1 VKHVCRVRVLAASAA
16 LLLVCGGA
24 RADPPSPALA
34 KIIEAAKKEP
44 RLNLEW
50 GGGILGGA
58 DALKQIADRINVL
71 YGTDISIRFTP
82 GASLPEI
89 VNAVVLAN
97 AAGSPSPTDAVI
109 GSEQHAA
116 ELADKGVSMPVD
128 WVPLLPGRIDPSSV
142 EAEGRAIRVFTTMPG
157 GIIYNTKLAP
167 SVPTKLTD
175 LLKPEWKGK
184 IGSTP
189 YAGSWE
195 LLSASDVWGERA
207 VDFARDL
214 SSQLAG
220 LIRCADLERV
230 ASGEFIGF
238 AMDCTGREWVQ
249 YQRIGAP
256 LAHVIPEDFAALRY
270 YYFSIP
276 KNAAAPNAAILFVTF
291 LETPEGQQLV
301 WKYANTDLNT
311 YPQSQI
317 EPEIEAAEK
326 RGIQFHKITI
336 QWHRDHPEG
345 QIGLAKAI
353 KILSGR

>member
-1 VKHVCRVRVLAASAA
+1 MTNRVFAFVVSATM
-16 LLLVCGGA
+16 LLGGA
-24 RADPPSPALA
+24 ATRAEEPSPALA
-34 KIIEAAKKEP
+34 TVIEAAKKEP

-58 DALKQIADRINVL
+58 DALKDMAERINAI
-71 YGTDISIRFTP
+71 YGTNITIRFTP

-89 VNAVVLAN
+89 VNQVVLAN

-116 ELADKGVSMPVD
+116 DLADKNVSTPVD
-128 WVPLLPGRIDPSSV
+128 WASLLPGRIDPSSV
-142 EAEGRAIRVFTTMPG
+142 EAEGRAIRIFTTMPG

-184 IGSTP
+184 IASTP

-195 LLSASDVWGERA
+195 LLTASDVWGERG
-207 VDFARDL
+207 VDFAREL
-214 SSQLAG
+214 SPQLAG

-249 YQRIGAP
+249 YQRVGAP

-276 KNAAAPNAAILFVTF
+276 KNAAAPNAAILFVVF
-291 LETPEGQQLV
+291 LETPEGQKLV

-317 EPEIEAAEK
+317 EPEVEATEK
-326 RGIQFHKITI
+326 RGIQFHKITV

-345 QIGLAKAI
+345 QVGLAQAI